1 MKTIRIICFVL
12 LAFLTLPLTPGYV
25 NAQHAHQAN
34 GENLPTENDYY
45 ELRTIRPPE
54 GVLLEVSGMARIPD
68 GRMAIATRRGE
79 IWLIENPSGDKPWFK
94 LFASGLHEPLGLA
107 WKDRA
112 LYTAQRAELTR
123 LTDTDGDD
131 QADSFESI
139 CVWPLSGNYC
149 EYNHGPVIGPD
160 GYFYINMNLGDNG
173 MSNKEPF
180 YGEMGSHAEWR
191 GWMVR
196 VSPQGDLKPYAAGLR
211 SPAGIGLNAQGDIFY
226 SENQGGWIGTGYIS
240 HVEEG
245 DFFGHPSSLKSADEP
260 ESTVHLTPADIPTNA
275 PMLHEAAKQI
285 PGFKLPSVRFPHGI
299 MGISTSGIIADTS
312 GAFGPFFKGQVF
324 VGDEGH
330 AKIVRV
336 FLEEVNGA
344 YQGAV
349 FGFREGFLSGILR
362 MEWGAD
368 QSLFVGMSDRG
379 WSSTGP
385 ERWGLQR
392 LVWTGKTPFEIKAIK
407 AQADGFDLEFTLPVS
422 KETAENPE
430 SYEISGFDYLYHMT
444 YGSEVQDKK
453 DCRIKAIKVSSDRRS
468 VRLVLDGLREGYI
481 HEVKCTGIRS
491 ETGGSLL
498 HNVGY
503 YSLNSLPKDTPLDL
517 EGPGVLI
524 IPAEAPASDAG
535 SDPAG
540 SDPAGRATS
549 PAPAKKKQ
557 TPAAKHTTVQPASWT
572 DGPDRTFVIGTEP
585 GLKFNIEQLN
595 VKPGE
600 RIKLVFNN
608 DDDMQHNWLLVS
620 PGAADEI
627 GKAALELGLEGANM
641 QYIPKS
647 PKVLYHTSL
656 LQPRSQEA
664 IYFTAPEKEGQYPY
678 ICTYPGHYLIM
689 RGILNV
695 KR

>member
-79 IWLIENPSGDKPWFK
+79 IWLIENPSGDKPWFQ

-245 DFFGHPSSLKSADEP
+245 DFFGHP
-260 ESTVHLTPADIPTNA
+260 
-275 PMLHEAAKQI
+275 
-285 PGFKLPSVRFPHGI
+285 
-299 MGISTSGIIADTS
+299 
-312 GAFGPFFKGQVF
+312 
-324 VGDEGH
+324 
-330 AKIVRV
+330 
-336 FLEEVNGA
+336 
-344 YQGAV
+344 
-349 FGFREGFLSGILR
+349 
-362 MEWGAD
+362 
-368 QSLFVGMSDRG
+368 
-379 WSSTGP
+379 
-385 ERWGLQR
+385 
-392 LVWTGKTPFEIKAIK
+392 
-407 AQADGFDLEFTLPVS
+407 
-422 KETAENPE
+422 
-430 SYEISGFDYLYHMT
+430 
-444 YGSEVQDKK
+444 
-453 DCRIKAIKVSSDRRS
+453 
-468 VRLVLDGLREGYI
+468 
-481 HEVKCTGIRS
+481 
-491 ETGGSLL
+491 
-498 HNVGY
+498 
-503 YSLNSLPKDTPLDL
+503 
-517 EGPGVLI
+517 
-524 IPAEAPASDAG
+524 
-535 SDPAG
+535 
-540 SDPAGRATS
+540 
-549 PAPAKKKQ
+549 
-557 TPAAKHTTVQPASWT
+557 
-572 DGPDRTFVIGTEP
+572 
-585 GLKFNIEQLN
+585 
-595 VKPGE
+595 
-600 RIKLVFNN
+600 
-608 DDDMQHNWLLVS
+608 
-620 PGAADEI
+620 
-627 GKAALELGLEGANM
+627 
-641 QYIPKS
+641 
-647 PKVLYHTSL
+647 
-656 LQPRSQEA
+656 
-664 IYFTAPEKEGQYPY
+664 
-678 ICTYPGHYLIM
+678 
-689 RGILNV
+689 
-695 KR
+695 